1 MDIVDQL
8 PPALLSE
15 LRSLRQATQ
24 AVTAYRG
31 ASLRASLTESEDA
44 AILAERAHCES
55 TTAHHHNHDEHAG
68 HDAAR
73 LDDSRLSFPHAGHDA
88 ARLDESRLSFPRAI
102 M

>member
-8 PPALLSE
+8 PSALLSE

-31 ASLRASLTESEDA
+31 ASFTESEDA

-73 LDDSRLSFPHAGHDA
+73 LDDSRLSFPHAGQDA